1 MRSSK
6 QQVFSALTVTMLF
19 AALAE
24 GVNAPPSIPAGSLL
38 HVKLNTTL
46 TSKTNKSGDTFTGEI
61 TQPIVANGKEVVPKY
76 SMVYGHVAFVKPSGR
91 IKGTAQ
97 MRVVLDKVVTPD
109 EDKEFLLPS
118 SLDDSNNAPCAH
130 VKDDEGTIQ
139 GCGKSKKS
147 AAKDAAIVGG
157 LGAAAGAEVGVASMG
172 GCDPYYGC
180 YPGTGPGLGT
190 DIAYG
195 AGIGAGTALLYNL
208 FKHEKDIIL
217 VEGSELTFTVNRT
230 SEAKD
235 LPPPKDD
242 ATSP

>member
-1 MRSSK
+1 MRGSK
-6 QQVFSALTVTMLF
+6 VKGLSVLTAMVLF

-24 GVNAPPSIPAGSLL
+24 GVKAPLSIPAGSLL

-61 TQPIVANGKEVVPKY
+61 MQPIVANGKEVVPKY
-76 SMVYGHVAFVKPSGR
+76 SMVYGHVAFVKPAGR

-97 MRVVLDKVVTPD
+97 MRVVVDKVVTPD
-109 EDKEFLLPS
+109 EGKEFLLPS
-118 SLDDSNNAPCAH
+118 SLDDTNNAPCAH
-130 VKDDEGTIQ
+130 TKDEEGTIQ

-208 FKHEKDIIL
+208 LKREKDIVL
-217 VEGSELTFTVNRT
+217 VEGSELTFVVNRT
-230 SEAKD
+230 SEAKP
-235 LPPPKDD
+235 LPVAKAGTNP
-242 ATSP
+242 